1 MFEYNNETLTLEE
14 LKEVAELKNVEFDSF
29 YGEGVKDGSIVE
41 KTEDVA
47 EPGVAVASE
56 TTAPDVSASNLE
68 TTSSDL
74 PAASDQEETAIK
86 AKSLGFDIV
95 PGARQEGDT
104 IYGVMLP
111 EAQASPLTADE
122 QFKLKETQLN
132 VDIENF
138 TEQESKARK
147 VLDEFKAQNFDNNIE
162 LNALSNQAEEIIK
175 TVGLNR
181 FEKGLAAKSVYDE
194 YNKIISKQKELLG
207 PLSEEYGGIVD
218 AYNEIVKQSPS
229 LNDRVEEYNAEVA
242 EKNKNKSPEDIQ
254 AEQAF
259 REGKRDLY
267 ALKKGIPSFL
277 APYYAGIDAFTATT
291 IGGLI
296 ELVDNYGYKPAIAA
310 IKSLDPEK
318 SFEESLKET
327 ISEGYDI
334 DTGMFYK
341 FAEEMNSLQSKFY
354 DDEGKE
360 VGATDLLLEG
370 RVLDAAAVISEQAV
384 ASAPS
389 FALSVGMPVA
399 GSAILGLSVAGTETK
414 ENLEKRASEG
424 LGKVYANGF
433 AKGGSEF
440 ITEFLGGKI
449 ARGINKARGRG
460 VAEEVV
466 KELPKN
472 VYLNTLG
479 KAGLGFLG
487 EGTTEAATERL
498 NILADSRIYNDEIT
512 LTQMLKQTTDAFL
525 IGGFLGGPIA
535 GTSRALNR
543 VQKGQVYEMMAPVEW
558 QLENHQ

>member
-1 MFEYNNETLTLEE
+1 MFEYELDGEVLQFTQEDVDNRAKEKGLTTEDYLTQHP
-14 LKEVAELKNVEFDSF
+14 EVKPVE
-29 YGEGVKDGSIVE
+29 VE

-56 TTAPDVSASNLE
+56 TTAPDVSASSSE
-68 TTSSDL
+68 DTSSDL

-86 AKSLGFDIV
+86 AKSLGFDVV

-138 TEQESKARK
+138 TEQESKARQS
-147 VLDEFKAQNFDNNIE
+147 LDDFKAQNFDNNIE
-162 LNALSNQAEEIIK
+162 LNALSNQAEEIIR
-175 TVGLNR
+175 TVGLDR
-181 FEKGLAAKSVYDE
+181 FKKGLAAKPVYDE

-207 PLSEEYGGIVD
+207 PLSKEYGGMVD
-218 AYNEIVKQSPS
+218 AYNEIAKQGLP
-229 LNDRVEEYNAEVA
+229 LNDRLEEYNAEVA
-242 EKNKNKSPEDIQ
+242 EKNKNKSPEDIK
-254 AEQAF
+254 AEQAL
-259 REGKRDLY
+259 REGKKELY
-267 ALKKGIPSFL
+267 ALTRGVPSYL
-277 APYYAGIDAFTATT
+277 APYFAGIDAFAATT

-318 SFEESLKET
+318 SFEESLRET

-334 DTGMFYK
+334 DTDLFYE

-354 DDEGKE
+354 NDEGKE
-360 VGATDLLLEG
+360 IGATDLLLEG

-424 LGKVYANGF
+424 LGKAYANG
-433 AKGGSEF
+433 ATKGANEYLWEF
-440 ITEFLGGKI
+440 VGGKTFRAI
-449 ARGINKARGRG
+449 KKARG
-460 VAEEVV
+460 VDVSEELVR
-466 KELPKN
+466 ELPKN
-472 VYLNTLG
+472 IYIQTLK
-479 KAGLGFLG
+479 KAGLGFGG
-487 EGTTEAATERL
+487 EGFTEALTEASNL
-498 NILADSRIYNDEIT
+498 GADKIIYGTEVEIT
-512 LTQMLKQTTDAFL
+512 QALKQTFDAFL
-525 IGGFLGGPIA
+525 IGGFFRWSCIGGYC
-535 GTSRALNR
+535 
-543 VQKGQVYEMMAPVEW
+543 KY
-558 QLENHQ
+558 